1 MKELMTKENKDT
13 ITSLELVEQINLF
26 RSKDGTKKKLRHD
39 NLLQIIRDEFEE
51 EIGLLKIQE
60 TPYKHPQ
67 NGEIYPMFIL
77 TFNQAKQVLVRESK
91 AVRKAVIKYIEE
103 LEKQLETK
111 NKQYSLPQNYVEAL
125 RQLLTQVETN
135 EELQKINSMQQQ
147 QLGELKP
154 IKEYYDEILNSKGT
168 MKTTQIA
175 ADYDMSAKKLNRIL
189 NDKGLIRKIG
199 DQWILY
205 SKHMGKG
212 YTKTETYEFA
222 KNIYKPLTV
231 WTQKGRLKIHEI
243 LTNLGIKAHMDK
255 TIEQK
260 QLF

>member
-1 MKELMTKENKDT
+1 MKELMTKENKET

-26 RSKDGTKKKLRHD
+26 RSKENNRAELQHRD
-39 NLLQIIRDEFEE
+39 LLKVIRDEFSE
-51 EIGLLKIQE
+51 EINEGKISPV
-60 TPYKHPQ
+60 TYKDRK
-67 NGEIYPMFIL
+67 NEDRPMYVL
-77 TFNQAKQVLVRESK
+77 TFSQAKQVLVRESK
-91 AVRKAVIKYIEE
+91 VVRKAVIRYLEE
-103 LEKQLETK
+103 LEKQIEIR
-111 NKQYSLPQNYVEAL
+111 KQQYKLPQNYVEAL
-125 RQLLTQVETN
+125 RELLIQVETN

-175 ADYDMSAKKLNRIL
+175 ADYDLSATKLNRIL
-189 NDKGLIRKIG
+189 NDARLIRKIG

-205 SKHMGKG
+205 KEHMGKG
-212 YTKTETYEFA
+212 YTKSETYEFA

-255 TIEQK
+255 TKGQK